1 MASNIVINVASGNT
15 ANIATNEIGGAQ
27 YQVFKVAYGNT
38 SSASLV
44 SSSTPL
50 PVVLSTGVTANIVNF
65 TDPVIV
71 VGNSAGDAV
80 FVQGTVSVQGVS
92 GSPLAITGGIAR
104 SYTRDS
110 MAVYGFGGNTWIPAT
125 LVNASGS
132 AIGVSGN
139 ALRVSVQDIT
149 VTAYINPVI
158 AVENS
163 GSTSA
168 IRIQGNTG
176 GIPVSVS
183 VSGTAAINDTNIVN
197 GITAIYGKVDDI
209 YDALS
214 VFGLVRPTGATYG
227 KLTITNVATTQLNSG
242 FTCYAGVNLK
252 SASYN
257 TDIVYV
263 GNSALTTSGYELD
276 PGEQLFLDVGN
287 ANVVYLRSKSSSQVI
302 SFTAS

>member
-1 MASNIVINVASGNT
+1 MPNNIVINVASGNT
-15 ANIATNEIGGAQ
+15 ANIATNEVGGAQ

-38 SSASLV
+38 SSASIV
-44 SSSTPL
+44 SSTSPL

-65 TDPVIV
+65 TNPVIV

-80 FVQGTVSVQGVS
+80 FVQGTINVRGVT
-92 GSPLAITGGIAR
+92 GAPLAITGGIPR

-125 LVNASGS
+125 LVSSGGA

-149 VTAYINPVI
+149 ITASINPVI
-158 AVENS
+158 YVENF
-163 GSTSA
+163 GATGA
-168 IRIQGNTG
+168 LRVQGFTG
-176 GIPVSVS
+176 AYPLNVSVT
-183 VSGTAAINDTNIVN
+183 GTAGINDTNIVN

-227 KLTITNVATTQLNSG
+227 RFTVTNVSATQLSAG
-242 FTCYAGVNLK
+242 FTCSAGVNLK
-252 SASYN
+252 AASYN
-257 TDIVYV
+257 TDIVYI
-263 GNSALTTSGYELD
+263 GNSALTTNGYELD

-287 ANVVYLRSKSSSQVI
+287 ANSVYLRAKSSSQVI

>member
-92 GSPLAITGGIAR
+92 GAPLAITGGIAR

-125 LVNASGS
+125 LVGSGG
-132 AIGVSGN
+132 AALGVSGN

-149 VTAYINPVI
+149 VTAYINPTI

-163 GSTSA
+163 GATGSL
-168 IRIQGNTG
+168 RVQGFTG
-176 GIPVSVS
+176 AYPFTVA

-197 GITAIYGKVDDI
+197 GITAIYAKVDDI

-214 VFGLVRPTGATYG
+214 VFGLVRPSGVTAGIRT
-227 KLTITNVATTQLNSG
+227 LTTASVQLNSG
-242 FTCYAGVNLK
+242 FTCYAGINLK
-252 SASYN
+252 ASSTN
-257 TDIVYV
+257 TDIIYV
-263 GNSALTTSGYELD
+263 GDSNLATNLGYNLD
-276 PGEQLFLDVGN
+276 PGEQLFLNVGN
-287 ANVVYLRSKSSSQVI
+287 LNVVYVRAKTSTQSI
-302 SFTAS
+302 SYFAS